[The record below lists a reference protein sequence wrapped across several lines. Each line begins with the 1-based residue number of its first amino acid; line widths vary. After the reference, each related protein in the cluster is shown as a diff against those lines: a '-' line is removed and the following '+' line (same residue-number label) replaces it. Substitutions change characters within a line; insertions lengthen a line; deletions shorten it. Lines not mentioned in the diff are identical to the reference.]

1 MKFTTRQMV
10 LMSLLAAINGVLEI
24 TIGNYFHGLQ
34 FYFTGNVMIGFNC
47 IVYITGKQAVPV
59 RGSII
64 IIGFI
69 SAVIKFLFG
78 WNINAAFAIF
88 IEAILMELV
97 MNITGFNITGTV
109 LGAVSANIWAL
120 CQKIIV
126 VGLIGGEGFFVA
138 LRTLTDKASVFFN
151 IDKSCVF
158 LLFLI
163 IIMFYSL
170 CGILFGA
177 IGWKVTG
184 RLRA

>member
-1 MKFTTRQMV
+1 MNFTTKQMV
-10 LMSLLAAINGVLEI
+10 LMSLLAAINGVIEI
-24 TIGNYFHGLQ
+24 TLGNYFHALN

-47 IVYITGKQAVPV
+47 IVYITGKKAVPI

-69 SAVIKFLFG
+69 SAVIKILFG

-88 IEAILMELV
+88 IEALLMEIV

-109 LGAVSANIWAL
+109 IGAVAANIWAL
-120 CQKIIV
+120 CQKLIV

-158 LLFLI
+158 LLFFI
-163 IIMFYSL
+163 IIIFYSL
-170 CGILFGA
+170 WGVFFGA
-177 IGWKVTG
+177 IGWKVTV